1 MTVIFKYVGHS
12 TFTVDVDGIKLILD
26 PFLAP
31 HNPMASLTAG
41 DVDAD
46 FMLISH
52 GHQDHICDAAA
63 VAKRTGALVI
73 SNAEII
79 TWLRN
84 QGVENG
90 HAMNTG
96 GAYSFPFGR
105 VKMTVAHHS
114 SRLPD
119 GCNGGNPVGL
129 LLQFNDGH
137 DVYFAGDTA
146 LTYDMK
152 LIGESGGVVGV
163 NFHVGFLRQDGL
175 LNPDTPL
182 SEIAKHIQYIA
193 QRIGIEHVALG
204 SDFDGA
210 IMPQELGDVAG
221 MPKLVKVLREQGFD
235 HDALHQIA
243 HANWQRVLRKT
254 WK

>member
-1 MTVIFKYVGHS
+1 LLKETAMTVIFKFVGHS

-152 LIGESGGVVGV
+152 LIGESGGVDLALLPIGD
-163 NFHVGFLRQDGL
+163 NFTMGPEDAIQAASLVK
-175 LNPDTPL
+175 
-182 SEIAKHIQYIA
+182 AKHVVPMHYNTFPV
-193 QRIGIEHVALG
+193 IEQDPEA
-204 SDFDGA
+204 FA
-210 IMPQELGDVAG
+210 TA
-221 MPKLVKVLREQGFD
+221 LREVTAID
-235 HDALHQIA
+235 CT
-243 HANWQRVLRKT
+243 VLAPGEELILD
-254 WK
+254 